1 MYDITLEGGT
11 NFIESGGTICVV
23 DELDGYTQCFSTS
36 VNTID
41 NGYYLDGTIVI
52 TAPDGYVFKTIPIE
66 SSYYSPTEN
75 TDSGWVDRMFTGD
88 EKVQEYVLSSSDF
101 FQNKARFIFIDNQ
114 LELIARESESV
125 ETLPF
130 TKAYE
135 VSIPNLNELSNYS
148 YVEREIKSG
157 FSYDFEMLDYA
168 KYITSLYVF
177 PYKIEPLDNEVDILL
192 GDLNT
197 EIKANQILEP
207 KHKLELGTILINSNI
222 VDNIGFK
229 NIEIKAFVP
238 NFNSITLEVDEV
250 LGFKIDFNLTINI
263 ITGVGTLN
271 IYSQRTKS
279 IIYSESKQLGVKIPY
294 YLGDKLDTGLGSD
307 VLETEYTEPYIQLKV
322 LKPNN
327 DVRILGSRLIDV
339 DNEFKFMKDDDN
351 INIQSYATDREQK
364 LIKEAI
370 ARGVYIRK

>member
-1 MYDITLEGGT
+1 MFDVELSSSGITDFYEL
-11 NFIESGGTICVV
+11 GGTICVV
-23 DELDGYTQCFSTS
+23 DKSDGYTQCFSTS
-36 VNTID
+36 VTTID
-41 NGYYLDGTIVI
+41 NGYSRDGTIVV
-52 TAPDGYVFKTIPIE
+52 TAPEGYEFETIPLE
-66 SSYYSPTEN
+66 SGYYNPSE
-75 TDSGWVDRMFTGD
+75 SIFVEHMFYGD
-88 EKVQEYVLSSSDF
+88 GKVQEYDFSQTDF
-101 FQNKARFIFIDNQ
+101 FDTAVKFSFASTGIN
-114 LELIARESESV
+114 LIAEQSESV

-177 PYKIEPLDNEVDILL
+177 PYKIEPLDNEVNILL

-279 IIYSESKQLGVKIPY
+279 IIYSESKQIGVKIPY
-294 YLGDKLDTGLGSD
+294 YLGDKLDIGLGSD
-307 VLETEYTEPYIQLKV
+307 VLETEYPEPYIQLKV

-351 INIQSYATDREQK
+351 VNIQSYATDREQK
-364 LIKEAI
+364 LIKESI
-370 ARGVYIRK
+370 ARGIFIRK